1 MSTAAIHQRSNALA
15 WTIWV
20 LGATFYFYAFFQRVT
35 PSVMV
40 SDLMR
45 EFAATAV
52 ILGNLSAFYFFAY
65 AGLQF
70 PLGVLLDR
78 FGPRRV
84 MAASLMIAA
93 SGSLLFG
100 LAESLPVAYLARL
113 LIGGGTAVALIGT
126 FKLATIWFPPHQ
138 FATITGITMFIGT
151 AGAVAGQAPLAA
163 LIELMGWRATL
174 IWAAGFGFFLTVLIW
189 LIVRDSTGEPGVGD
203 GQENAPRRS
212 ILKGLKSVLSN
223 PQTWLAALIS
233 GLHGGP
239 LVTFAGL
246 WAVPFAMAAYG
257 LDRTGAAFLASVVF
271 IGFSAAA
278 PFIGWISNRLA
289 SRKIPMIVGAS
300 LCLAMWPLI
309 LYLPDPPLALVYV
322 IFFFYGFGNGGAIL
336 VFAIGR
342 EHNAPSLS
350 GAMSGVVNTFGM
362 GAVAVL
368 QPVTGYL
375 LDLFWGGQMD
385 AGIRVYSVE
394 TFRIAFLIFPA
405 CAVAAIAVWLFVRET
420 HCRQQVE
427 D

>member
-1 MSTAAIHQRSNALA
+1 MTTAALSQRSSALA

-40 SDLMR
+40 SDLMH

-65 AGLQF
+65 ASLQF

-84 MAASLMIAA
+84 MAASLLIAA
-93 SGSLLFG
+93 FGSLLFG
-100 LAESLPVAYLARL
+100 FAESLPAAYLARL

-126 FKLATIWFPPHQ
+126 FKLATIWFPPRQ

-151 AGAVAGQAPLAA
+151 AGAVVGQAPLAA
-163 LIELMGWRATL
+163 LVELMGWRATL
-174 IWAAGFGFFLTVLIW
+174 IWAAGFGFLLTVLLW
-189 LIVRDSTGEPGVGD
+189 FIVRDSTGAPLVGA
-203 GQENAPRRS
+203 GRESKSRPPL
-212 ILKGLKSVLSN
+212 LKGLKSVLRNS
-223 PQTWLAALIS
+223 QTWLAALLS

-246 WAVPFAMAAYG
+246 WAVPYAMTAYG
-257 LDRTGAAFLASVVF
+257 LGRTEAAFLASVVF

-336 VFAIGR
+336 VFAVGR

-362 GAVAVL
+362 GSVAVL

-375 LDLFWGGQMD
+375 LDLLWGGQMD

-394 TFRIAFLIFPA
+394 TFRTAFLIFPA
-405 CAVAAIAVWLFVRET
+405 CAVAAITVWLFVRET